1 MEIAMKLRT
10 VAVIAALFVPVVT
23 PLQAADYSQPQTNVC
38 LYTYLIDNTETPD
51 ESTIVFHMK
60 DGKSWTNKLPRRC
73 PGLRFHGFSYVVR
86 GNNEICGNLQ
96 SIRVLQT
103 GNVCLLGP
111 FTPSE
116 TKPPATGGASGG

>member
-1 MEIAMKLRT
+1 ME
-10 VAVIAALFVPVVT
+10 VAVKAMTIAVTAALFILFVSPV
-23 PLQAADYSQPQTNVC
+23 QAAGYSQPQTNVC
-38 LYTYLIDNTETPD
+38 LYTYLIDSTDTPD

-60 DGKSWTNKLPRRC
+60 DGKTWANKLPRRC

-96 SIRVLQT
+96 SIRVLET

-111 FTPSE
+111 FVPSE
-116 TKPPATGGASGG
+116 TKPPATDGASGG

>member
-1 MEIAMKLRT
+1 MEVCVKLVIIA
-10 VAVIAALFVPVVT
+10 VFGALFMLSVSPV
-23 PLQAADYSQPQTNVC
+23 QAASDSQPQTSVC
-38 LYTYLIDNTETPD
+38 LYTYLINDTETPD
-51 ESTIVFHMK
+51 ESTIIFHMK

-96 SIRVLQT
+96 SIRVLET

-111 FTPSE
+111 FVPSE
-116 TKPPATGGASGG
+116 TNPPATGGASGG

>member
-1 MEIAMKLRT
+1 MKPTT
-10 VAVIAALFVPVVT
+10 VAVITALFILFVS
-23 PLQAADYSQPQTNVC
+23 PLQATGYSQPQTNVC
-38 LYTYLIDNTETPD
+38 LYTYLIDRTDIPD

-60 DGKSWTNKLPRRC
+60 DRKIWTNKLPRRC

-96 SIRVLQT
+96 SIRVLET

-111 FTPSE
+111 FVPGE
-116 TKPPATGGASGG
+116 TKPPATDGAPGG

>member
-1 MEIAMKLRT
+1 MEVFVKP
-10 VAVIAALFVPVVT
+10 VITALFAAQFMLSIS
-23 PLQAADYSQPQTNVC
+23 PLQAASDSQPQASVC
-38 LYTYLIDNTETPD
+38 LYTYLINDTETPD
-51 ESTIVFHMK
+51 ESTIIFRMK

-96 SIRVLQT
+96 SIRVLET

-111 FTPSE
+111 FVPSE
-116 TKPPATGGASGG
+116 TKPPATGSASGG